1 MANKLTGMQTPFY
14 LYDMDLLA
22 RTAQAALDAARKYDI
37 EIHYATKANENK
49 RIITYFAQ
57 AGFGADCI
65 SGPEVANA
73 LKCGIPA
80 EKIVFSGV
88 GKTDSE
94 MLTALKAGIG
104 MFNVESVHELYIL
117 NAIAGKFGL
126 EANISLRVN
135 PNIDAHTFRYITS
148 GLEANKFGLPDTEFD
163 DFVKMLEK
171 CPNVHFQGIHFHIGS
186 QIPDVKAVCK
196 DVCKVANK
204 VIEWFEAHG
213 LSVNS
218 VNLGGGLGVDYE
230 NPDANPIPDFE
241 SWMAAIDK
249 YLKRRPGMSVHLEP
263 GRSLVAQC
271 GTLYSSVLFTKDTA
285 AKSFVI
291 LDAGMNDMIRPALYG
306 AYHKIDN
313 ISAEERPSLEADQVY
328 DVVGPVGESSDTWGK
343 GRRLPMTVR
352 GDLVA
357 ICSVGAYGQS
367 MSNRYNLRAEA
378 QTVYSD
384 RLWDAA
390 MKPSIL

>member
-1 MANKLTGMQTPFY
+1 MANNLTGIQTPFY

-22 RTAQAALDAARKYDI
+22 KTAEAALAASRKYDI
-37 EIHYATKANENK
+37 KLHYATKANEDV
-49 RIITYFAQ
+49 RIITYLAN

-65 SGPEVANA
+65 SGGEVVNA

-80 EKIVFSGV
+80 DKIVFSGV

-104 MFNVESVHELYIL
+104 SFNIESIHELYIL
-117 NAIAGKFGL
+117 NAIAGKYGL
-126 EANISLRVN
+126 QANISLRVN

-163 DFVKMLEK
+163 EFVEMLEK
-171 CPNVHFQGIHFHIGS
+171 CPNVHFHGIHFHIGS
-186 QIPDVKAVCK
+186 QIPDVKGVCK
-196 DVCKVANK
+196 SVCQAANK
-204 VIEWFEAHG
+204 VVEWFDAKG
-213 LSVNS
+213 LEVKS
-218 VNLGGGLGVDYE
+218 VNLGGGLGIDYE
-230 NPDANPIPDFE
+230 NPDTESIPDFE
-241 SWMAAIDK
+241 SWLAAIDR
-249 YLKRRPGMSVHLEP
+249 YLVRRPGMTVHLEP

-271 GTLYSSVLFTKDTA
+271 GTLYTSVLYTKDTA

-291 LDAGMNDMIRPALYG
+291 LDAGMNNMIRPALYG
-306 AYHKIDN
+306 AYHKIEN
-313 ISAEERPSLEADQVY
+313 ISAAERPMLEANQVY
-328 DVVGPVGESSDTWGK
+328 DIVGPVGESSDTWGK

-352 GDLVA
+352 GDLIA
-357 ICSVGAYGQS
+357 IRSVGAYGQS
-367 MSNRYNLRAEA
+367 MSNNYNLRAEA

>member
-1 MANKLTGMQTPFY
+1 MANKLTGIQTPFY

-22 RTAQAALDAARKYDI
+22 ETASAALEAAAKHGI
-37 EIHYATKANENK
+37 ELHYATKANEDV
-49 RIITYFAQ
+49 RIITYLAQ

-65 SGPEVANA
+65 SGGEVVNA

-88 GKTDSE
+88 GKSDSE
-94 MLTALKAGIG
+94 ILTALKAGIG
-104 MFNVESVHELYIL
+104 CFNIESVHELYIL
-117 NAIAGKFGL
+117 NAIASKYGIN
-126 EANISLRVN
+126 ANISLRVN

-163 DFVKMLEK
+163 EFVEMLAK
-171 CPNVHFQGIHFHIGS
+171 CPNVNFEGLHFHIGS
-186 QIPDVKAVCK
+186 QIPDVKKVCKAVCET
-196 DVCKVANK
+196 ANK
-204 VIEWFEAHG
+204 VIDWFRDHN
-213 LSVNS
+213 LPVRS

-230 NPDANPIPDFE
+230 NPDENRIPDFE
-241 SWMAAIDK
+241 SWMEAIDK
-249 YLKRRPGMSVHLEP
+249 YLDRRPGMSVHLEP
-263 GRSLVAQC
+263 GRSIVAQC
-271 GTLYSSVLFTKDTA
+271 GTLYTSVLFTKDTA

-291 LDAGMNDMIRPALYG
+291 LDAGMNDMMRPALYG
-306 AYHKIDN
+306 AYHRIDN
-313 ISAEERPSLEADQVY
+313 ISAQERPALESNQIY
-328 DVVGPVGESSDTWGK
+328 DVVGPVGESTDTWGK

-357 ICSVGAYGQS
+357 IRTTGAYGQS